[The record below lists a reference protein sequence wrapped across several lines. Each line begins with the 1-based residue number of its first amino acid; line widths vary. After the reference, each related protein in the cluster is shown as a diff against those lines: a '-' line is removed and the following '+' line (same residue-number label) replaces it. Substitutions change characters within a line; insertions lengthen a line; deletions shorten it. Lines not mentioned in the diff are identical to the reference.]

1 MNEIYLVGVVYEV
14 LFEGIYYVCVVVYNR
29 VFEFF
34 KFVCLDGVIVIIVI
48 FKVKEVV
55 IFGVF
60 VKGGFVIDVFK
71 LLVWVLEDI
80 RVWKLIDNLIKNCV
94 YVYVFNFVMF
104 CNLFVFM
111 VLVYII
117 FYFFKLW

>member
-1 MNEIYLVGVVYEV
+1 MGVVYEV

-60 VKGGFVIDVFK
+60 IKGGFVIDVFK

-80 RVWKLIDNLIKNCV
+80 RVWKLINNLIKNCV

-117 FYFFKLW
+117 FYFFKL